1 MLSLISRDCWK
12 EALGDQLTLRMESHL
27 MVTLRFPSHRLM
39 SVFLGELGL
48 ISVVFICRLSLEP

>member
-1 MLSLISRDCWK
+1 M
-12 EALGDQLTLRMESHL
+12 EAWYDELTLRMESHL

-48 ISVVFICRLSLEP
+48 ISEAFVWRLSLEP